1 MMTVDKTTDKL
12 VLKGIQVETL
22 IGLLAEERK
31 ARQSLVVDLVLAL
44 DFAPAIARDQLETVV
59 NYADVV
65 QHIRHFASKRADNTL
80 ERFAH
85 FLALDL
91 RQAFPLIQKATVR
104 VAKPRYAG
112 PLGLD
117 SIEVHVER

>member
-1 MMTVDKTTDKL
+1 MVVSKITDTL

-31 ARQSLVVDLVLAL
+31 ARQSLAIDLVLTL
-44 DFAPAIARDQLETVV
+44 DFTPAIERDQLDTVI
-59 NYADVV
+59 NYVDVV
-65 QHIRHFASKRADNTL
+65 HRVRNFAAHRSDNTL

-91 RQAFPLIQKATVR
+91 RQAFPKILKTVVS
-104 VAKPRYAG
+104 VAKPRYTG

>member
-1 MMTVDKTTDKL
+1 VEKTTDTL

-31 ARQSLVVDLVLAL
+31 ARQAL
-44 DFAPAIARDQLETVV
+44 TVGVEMTLNFAPAIERDQLETVV

-65 QHIRHFASKRADNTL
+65 ERVRAFATERTDNTL

-85 FLALDL
+85 YLALDL
-91 RQAFPLIQKATVR
+91 RKRFPQIEKVAVH
-104 VAKPRYAG
+104 VAKPRYTG

>member
-1 MMTVDKTTDKL
+1 MIGVDKTTDTL

-31 ARQSLVVDLVLAL
+31 ARQSLTIDLVLTL
-44 DFAPAIARDQLETVV
+44 DFSPAIEKDQLETVV

-65 QHIRHFASKRADNTL
+65 HRVRHFAAQRSDNTL

-91 RQAFPLIQKATVR
+91 RQGFPKIQRAVVR
-104 VAKPRYAG
+104 VAKPRYTG

>member
-1 MMTVDKTTDKL
+1 VDKTTDTL

-31 ARQSLVVDLVLAL
+31 ARQSLSVDVVLTL
-44 DFAPAIARDQLETVV
+44 DFAPAIEKDLLETVV

-65 QHIRHFASKRADNTL
+65 QYVRDFGARRSDNTL

-91 RQAFPLIQKATVR
+91 RKAFPKIQKVAIR
-104 VAKPRYAG
+104 VAKPRYTG